1 MRGHIEGTEIYLS
14 EDQLPAFTFSIN
26 TLSDPSKT
34 NGSRSTTLR
43 IVSTPESK
51 RILGNEF
58 MAGVPSSA
66 RPNLRLIEGGTEV
79 FNATVLPVVHNRNEI
94 ECVAVGSNAKW
105 FEYAQSVKLKEFAW
119 GLNPVPTT
127 YDNIIASWTDSEG
140 LLPFTLVDYG
150 YIEDRALT
158 FDFPRWIMR
167 PAVRI
172 SKAIDIVMRAAG
184 FQIYPMGSLAANWSK
199 FAVLTPGGI
208 TTEHFHGG
216 DDTAYAF
223 LSFAGTPYTLTD
235 VGTPTSGLSLYS
247 DPLGDPGGNFVLNR
261 YVAPFTG
268 TMDVRYD
275 NVGFGINV
283 GSPPTI
289 GEIFYLQFWNE
300 TTGVPVSTLEFTYN
314 GESTIRWWG
323 LLEGI
328 AMTAGDEFYFSCH
341 RDPGG
346 YAGTCTNVGAG
357 DVTFYPIGQIKPR
370 KYTEWGTYVSGSVTG
385 EFAGVVSSSPIRIGS
400 AMPDMTAAQLL
411 QGIAQSQKLVFVSEG
426 DVIQVWHEHE
436 YMRKPSAT
444 VHRDWSDRADHT
456 EAPAKVFS
464 SYPKRIDFGWQEDAG
479 DRDWVSLNANTAL
492 PGYSNEVAMVDGA
505 YGNPIKI
512 ELPWAVTVMGESLK
526 QLPGDPEIMIP
537 HMRKLDGTYQ
547 ADDWG
552 RTPRLLII
560 DGVSPGVWDMDSI
573 TQSDYPN
580 VYFVK
585 DTDGIPLPWAN
596 APLAQYP
603 LSVEANWGYYLDT
616 IRNGR
621 TLEISLFIR
630 DHELLNFDH
639 GMPTLVDDGGG
650 PAWYYV
656 QEIRNHR
663 FGKNVPT
670 RCTLVPLPNM
680 EVSFDAIPTAPFVVP
695 ANPFVC
701 AGPGYGS
708 FTLTGGTSLGT
719 VKTSTGYAS
728 TRSGSGDI
736 VLHGGGN
743 PDSFFD
749 VNVGAEGSYCLW
761 ASNGLKE
768 KIGTLTHIDNENSY
782 VTALDINGYAGLL
795 SIDFEDNVSFSA
807 LIFSGNPLLEF
818 VQLSDYDGSILDFS
832 DNSNLGQLQCVASV
846 SLSTVILAAL
856 NPASFIDLSG
866 CALTAATVNAILA
879 NAVANGMTGGTIDLS
894 GGTSAAPTGQGILDK
909 AYLLATTPPNTVTTN

>member
-34 NGSRSTTLR
+34 QGSRSTTLR
-43 IVSTPESK
+43 IISTPESK
-51 RILGNEF
+51 RVLGNEF

-66 RPNLRLIEGGTEV
+66 RPILRITEGGSEV
-79 FNATVLPVVHNRNEI
+79 FNSSILPVVHTRNEI

-119 GLNPVPTT
+119 GLNPTPTT
-127 YDNIIASWTDSEG
+127 YDNIIASWTDSDG
-140 LLPFTLVDYG
+140 LLPFTLIDYG
-150 YIEDRALT
+150 YLEDRALT
-158 FDFPRWIMR
+158 FNILRWVLR

-184 FQIYPMGSLAANWSK
+184 FQIYPMGSLTENWSK
-199 FAVLTPGGI
+199 FAVLSPDGITNEHFYGGI
-208 TTEHFHGG
+208 ETTQVRSLFGG
-216 DDTAYAF
+216 LA
-223 LSFAGTPYTLTD
+223 YTLTD
-235 VGTPTSGLSLYS
+235 INTATSGMACYA
-247 DPLGDPGGNFVLNR
+247 DPAGDPSGNFVLNR
-261 YVAPFTG
+261 FVAPYTG

-275 NVGFGINV
+275 FIGIGINV
-283 GSPPTI
+283 GAPPTM
-289 GEIFYLQFWNE
+289 GEKFYLQLWNE
-300 TTGVPVSTLEFTYN
+300 TTGAPVVTVDFTYN
-314 GESTIRWWG
+314 GESQVLWWG
-323 LLEGI
+323 LMEGVP
-328 AMTAGDEFYFSCH
+328 MTAGDEFYFSCH

-346 YAGTCTNVGAG
+346 YAGSCTQIQGVVAY
-357 DVTFYPIGQIKPR
+357 YPIGQIQPR
-370 KYTEWGTYVSGSVTG
+370 KYGEWGTYSFGADLTG
-385 EFAGVVSSSPIRIGS
+385 AEDGVIARAPIRIES

-426 DVIQVWHEHE
+426 DTIQVWHEHE

-512 ELPWAVTVMGESLK
+512 DLPWAVTVMGESLK

-552 RTPRLLII
+552 RTPGLLII
-560 DGVSPGVWDMDSI
+560 DGVSPGVWDMDGI

-639 GMPTLVDDGGG
+639 GMPTLVDDGSG

-670 RCTLVPLPNM
+670 RCTLIPLPNM
-680 EVSFDAIPTAPFVVP
+680 EVAFDAIPVVPFVVP

-708 FTLTGGTSLGT
+708 FTVGAGDDAFISAETTIGYIT
-719 VKTSTGYAS
+719 VRNSSTGELI
-728 TRSGSGDI
+728 TDNSGFLVIPPGT
-736 VLHGGGN
+736 
-743 PDSFFD
+743 
-749 VNVGAEGSYCLW
+749 YCLW
-761 ASNGLKE
+761 PSNFEGE
-768 KIGTLTHIDNENSY
+768 KIGTLNTLVIE
-782 VTALDINGYAGLL
+782 A
-795 SIDFEDNVSFSA
+795 A
-807 LIFSGNPLLEF
+807 LISDIDVSGWL
-818 VQLSDYDGSILDFS
+818 
-832 DNSNLGQLQCVASV
+832 NLTQLQLQSV
-846 SLSTVILAAL
+846 GDA
-856 NPASFIDLSG
+856 FIDLSLHG
-866 CALTAATVNAILA
+866 QLTSLDLHGSALENVLLPPINALTGIAMGACAFPASVVNATLA
-879 NAVANGMTGGTIDLS
+879 NARANGMTGGLIQLNS
-894 GGTSAAPTGQGILDK
+894 GTSAAPTGQGILDK
-909 AYLLATTPPNTVTTN
+909 AYLQATTPPNTVTTN